1 MPGPRRPAPG
11 DVWRYPYLWARQAG
25 DGETEGRKPRPCAL
39 ILTLPTA
46 TGETEIILLAITT
59 KAPRPEQA
67 AIAVPPMERRRARLD
82 ADAPL
87 WIMLDEYNSDI
98 LERSWY
104 FDPDGRIGAF
114 GETFLGQVKAA
125 LVTVL
130 RAHRSKR
137 IRRSD

>member
-1 MPGPRRPAPG
+1 MVGSRTPTPG
-11 DVWRYPYLWARQAG
+11 DVWRYPNLWARQAG

-39 ILTLPTA
+39 VLTLPIA

-59 KAPRPEQA
+59 RSPRPDQPA
-67 AIAVPPMERRRARLD
+67 VAVPPMERRRAQLD
-82 ADAPL
+82 SDAPL

-104 FDPDGRIGAF
+104 FDPDDRIGTF
-114 GETFLGQVKAA
+114 GEAFLGQVKAA

-130 RAHRSKR
+130 KARRSQR
-137 IRRSD
+137 VRRSD